1 MKEGPDARDFE
12 GREIDVSALAEWIWT
27 DVPAAERTRIGGTGT
42 GRRFR
47 AALSLDEVW
56 QREER
61 RGEERGNGRR
71 GWERGREREKERN
84 DSRRLRLLD
93 TQTNVSTGRHRQP
106 LACLSHSQSHSL
118 RNLSHSHSP
127 ILHSTLTYSQTHPTK
142 PTVTRYSPTSHSS
155 RQHLTYDWKTP
166 RPHLVTTTL
175 HSASVA

>member
-71 GWERGREREKERN
+71 GWERGREREREERFEE
-84 DSRRLRLLD
+84 
-93 TQTNVSTGRHRQP
+93 TAP
-106 LACLSHSQSHSL
+106 
-118 RNLSHSHSP
+118 P
-127 ILHSTLTYSQTHPTK
+127 
-142 PTVTRYSPTSHSS
+142 
-155 RQHLTYDWKTP
+155 
-166 RPHLVTTTL
+166 
-175 HSASVA
+175 